1 MFKHLKFID
10 GTSDKFWEI
19 QTNGATHT
27 VTYGRNGTAGQ
38 SKDKTFDNEETCI
51 QDAEKLIKE
60 KTKKGYSEDGTVEV
74 APQVT
79 KEGTVRKPNASVQR
93 KEEAVKRL
101 KALISAGGVS
111 DIIPYLEEYASG
123 NLEVIKK
130 EIRAAK
136 RYWVDYVDLS
146 KDPLY
151 KSKAQYDW
159 GIRGTKEQQ
168 RMVKLLALATFNGSD
183 AASWDVFIELINQV
197 RSPEVDQILT
207 YAKPNWLT
215 PYLLQYVQKNSW
227 QSINYD
233 NLRYAESKGF
243 LEFEPELYAN
253 SLSKSHHPSPALL
266 DLFTTDE
273 LTIQRDIP
281 LVFEYETQ
289 IHNVYWNY
297 RYENQVNE
305 LTWDKIFDQLLADN
319 KIAKAFIL
327 TSALEVQT
335 KNWNTNLK
343 SYFRKL
349 IDRIG
354 VDEKLLLEHQE
365 LFFPLL
371 HAENSAVI
379 NFVVDTLK
387 PYFAHADFR
396 LEEFLTWS
404 EGIFMRND
412 IKTAVKTLLI
422 QFDKLVKIRPEVKE
436 QFILQAADV
445 FMVQDLQLQ
454 DRAAKFILKHQKQPI
469 EALTEKLTLYSAQML
484 GGIPAD
490 LKCLTA
496 SSTYTEQEILS
507 ELMISTGENYVFDP
521 IVEKKLQQPFIY
533 PTSWNDILFKIGEVI
548 NSTDAVQME
557 ILMNAWVVQRA
568 IFPADYKEQLEPYI
582 NQLKKVYRESQWFQH
597 FSGVFLNMYF
607 QPTKIYQNTDR
618 YSNYSKWASMIGEQ
632 LTQLQRH
639 IAKEIQLPL
648 LSLPTHEPFWIAPQ
662 IVVQRILDYQD
673 KGVALDLLD
682 LSIALSRTVRE
693 DLDGIVAL
701 IDQINDSQVRSVLT
715 YALGLDDELKIEK
728 KSWVKKL
735 LSASDSAHVGWLGV
749 WATVART
756 HYPEAVFS
764 EFEHENL
771 KEIPFA
777 VAPFRPELM
786 FTPSY
791 YQGYNYQTRKSEMVY
806 DGEKLSFHFPNFKQ
820 EPNTFIYHKD
830 IYQRGKDSVHSYY
843 LYQDDISYM
852 HSVMPQNTESLSL
865 FLTLGLAAKADQGGK
880 TPIGYLKEMLYDF
893 FHFDQQSVLFLA
905 TSTFNKEKEVRAMA
919 IEVLITAIDRQR
931 LPVQD
936 LGNFLGILMSHTYGP
951 LGRLEDVLGQCRDI
965 SSKHN
970 QALIKIIEYMFLS
983 YAIGEKMPTNF
994 KKLIELYYD
1003 LVHKENQN
1011 ISVEIKEVFEKLM
1024 IFKSLQPILKKLSN

>member
-38 SKDKTFDNEETCI
+38 SKDKTFDSEEACLK
-51 QDAEKLIKE
+51 DAEKLINE

-79 KEGTVRKPNASVQR
+79 KEGTVRKPNASAQR
-93 KEEAVKRL
+93 KEEAVKRI
-101 KALISAGGVS
+101 KELISKGSVS

-146 KDPLY
+146 KDPLF

-159 GIRGTKEQQ
+159 GIRGTKGQQ
-168 RMVKLLALATFNGSD
+168 RMVKLLALATFSGSD

-215 PYLLQYVQKNSW
+215 PYLLQYVRKNTW
-227 QSINYD
+227 QSVDYD
-233 NLRYAESKGF
+233 TLRYAESKGF
-243 LEFEPELYAN
+243 LEFEPEVYAN
-253 SLSKSHHPSPALL
+253 SMSRLHNPSAALL
-266 DLFTTDE
+266 SFFTTDE

-281 LVFEYETQ
+281 LVFDYETP
-289 IHNVYWNY
+289 IHTVYSNY

-319 KIAKAFIL
+319 KIDKAFIL

-335 KNWNTNLK
+335 KNWNINLK

-354 VDEKLLLEHQE
+354 VDEKMLLEHQE

-387 PYFAHADFR
+387 PYFAHPDFR

-404 EGIFMRND
+404 EGLFMRND
-412 IKTAVKTLLI
+412 IKSALKTLLV
-422 QFDKLVKIRPEVKE
+422 QFDKLLKNRPEVKE
-436 QFILQAADV
+436 QFILQAADI

-454 DRAAKFILKHQKQPI
+454 DRAAKFILKHQKDPI

-484 GGIPAD
+484 GSIPAD
-490 LKCLTA
+490 LKNLMAA
-496 SSTYTEQEILS
+496 SSYTEQEILS
-507 ELMISTGENYVFDP
+507 ELLISTGEEYVFDP
-521 IVEKKLQQPFIY
+521 VNEKKLQQPITY
-533 PTSWNDILFKIGEVI
+533 PASWNDILFKIGEVI
-548 NSTDAVQME
+548 GSTDAVQME
-557 ILMNAWVVQRA
+557 ILMNAWVLQRA
-568 IFPADYKEQLEPYI
+568 NFPADYKEQLEPYI
-582 NQLKKVYRESQWFQH
+582 KQLQKVYRESQWFHH

-607 QPTKIYQNTDR
+607 QPNKIYQNTDR

-632 LTQLQRH
+632 LTQLQRL

-662 IVVQRILDYQD
+662 TVVQRILDYQD

-693 DLDGIVAL
+693 DLDGVVPL
-701 IDQINDSQVRSVLT
+701 IDQVNDSQVKAVLT
-715 YALGLDDELKIEK
+715 YALGFDDELKIEK

-735 LSASDSAHVGWLGV
+735 LSSSDNAHVSWLGV

-756 HYPEAVFS
+756 HYPEAVFP
-764 EFEHENL
+764 EFEDENL
-771 KEIPFA
+771 KDIPFA
-777 VAPFRPELM
+777 VAPFQPELT

-791 YQGYNYQTRKSEMVY
+791 YQGYNYQTKKSEMVY

-820 EPNTFIYHKD
+820 EPHTFIYHKD
-830 IYQRGKDSVHSYY
+830 IYQRGKDSLHSYY
-843 LYQDDISYM
+843 LYKDDISYM

-865 FLTLGLAAKADQGGK
+865 FLTLGLAAKCDQGGK
-880 TPIGYLKEMLYDF
+880 TPIGYLQEMMYDF
-893 FHFDQQSVLFLA
+893 FNFDRQSVLFLA
-905 TSTFNKEKEVRAMA
+905 TSCFNKEKEVRAMA
-919 IEVLITAIDRQR
+919 TEVLLTAIDRHR

-936 LGNFLGILMSHTYGP
+936 LGYFLGVLMSHTYGP
-951 LGRLEDVLGQCRDI
+951 LGRLEEVLGQCRDI

-970 QALIKIIEYMFLS
+970 NALIQVINQMLLDYTI
-983 YAIGEKMPTNF
+983 AEKMPTNF

-1003 LVHKENQN
+1003 LVHKENQE
-1011 ISVEIKEVFEKLM
+1011 ISIEMKQVFEKLM
-1024 IFKSLQPILKKLSN
+1024 VFKSLQPILKKLSK